1 MMKCVQNR
9 GQIQHRLK
17 ILLTSGAVSQTSV
30 ILNIFVKVNFQQK
43 SSHISSKVF
52 PHHHWFWL
60 LRQWRRFIA
69 IVFETDK
76 VLEAKSKIH
85 HSQEVLKQFDLF
97 RITFSSEPSLDFS
110 AFFSSSWDCF
120 TAFNSFSNCL
130 HSILAWISCCH
141 K

>member
-9 GQIQHRLK
+9 GQIQHHLK

-30 ILNIFVKVNFQQK
+30 ILNIFVKVNRTSNRNPLIYYQK
-43 SSHISSKVF
+43 FFLIIID
-52 PHHHWFWL
+52 FWL
-60 LRQWRRFIA
+60 LIQWLRFIA
-69 IVFETDK
+69 IVYDK

-97 RITFSSEPSLDFS
+97 RITLSSEPSLDFS

>member
-1 MMKCVQNR
+1 MCSKSRPNPTSFKDIVDFWCCISNKCY
-9 GQIQHRLK
+9 LK
-17 ILLTSGAVSQTSV
+17 YLCQSEQD
-30 ILNIFVKVNFQQK
+30 FQQK

-69 IVFETDK
+69 IVYETDK

-97 RITFSSEPSLDFS
+97 RITLSSEPSLDFS